1 MAKQAKL
8 SQKIGFWVGIAA
20 FVVVLFLK
28 TPAGMEP
35 GAKQQ

>member
-28 TPAGMEP
+28 HLQAWNLVL
-35 GAKQQ
+35 KQQ